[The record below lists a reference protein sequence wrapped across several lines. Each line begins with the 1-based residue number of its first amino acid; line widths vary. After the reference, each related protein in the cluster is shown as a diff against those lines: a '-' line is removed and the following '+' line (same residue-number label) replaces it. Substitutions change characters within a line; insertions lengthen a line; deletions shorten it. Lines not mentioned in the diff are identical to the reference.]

1 MASPAAVQRFQPA
14 PLQRHDSGF
23 STLVLVA
30 TDMFTLLFAVA
41 VSVLLKDMVGHIRE
55 WGPYLRLWP
64 FLFVFL
70 ATYASVG
77 LYSRVALSPPQELR
91 RVTLSS
97 AVIFLILGATT
108 VTLRGGTRYI
118 TWTLALA
125 ALLSVVLL
133 PLARGLV
140 RHLYAAKPWWGTP
153 AVVFGSGPAG
163 ENVVRTLLEQ
173 PSLGLRPILVVD
185 DDPAA
190 PPQVSGL
197 FVVSSYE
204 FAAHLPELDQSA
216 YAVVAMPGTPS
227 SDYLSKIERCGTRFS
242 RILIIPDCSNLCA
255 LWTDSKNVGGM
266 LGFELHQQAFDR
278 ETHWPK
284 RLLDLTFTILG
295 GILVLPLIALIALWI
310 RLDSAGPA
318 FYSQTRVGQD
328 GTQFRA
334 WKFRSMVQNADQIL
348 HRHLSENPELRA
360 EWQRDHKLRNDP
372 RITAAGRF
380 LRRTSLDELPQIWN
394 VLKGEMSLVGPR
406 PIVDAEIS
414 KYGNSFH
421 LYTKVKSGLT
431 GLWQVS
437 GRNDTTY
444 DQRVQL
450 DVFYVRNW
458 SVWLDLYILFRTIET
473 VLFRKGAY

>member
-1 MASPAAVQRFQPA
+1 MASPAAIQQFKPALSQRNFTG
-14 PLQRHDSGF
+14 L
-23 STLVLVA
+23 STFVLVA
-30 TDMFTLLFAVA
+30 TDMCTLLCAVA
-41 VSVLLKDMVGHIRE
+41 ISVITKDLVSNVKEL
-55 WGPYLRLWP
+55 GPYLRLWP

-77 LYSRVALSPPQELR
+77 LYSKVALSPPQELR

-97 AVIFLILGATT
+97 AVIFLILGAAT
-108 VTLRGGTRYI
+108 VTLRGGTRYF

-125 ALLSVVLL
+125 VILSVILL
-133 PLARGLV
+133 PVARAAA
-140 RHLYAAKPWWGTP
+140 RHLFAARPWWGTP
-153 AVVFGSGPAG
+153 AVVFGSGAAG

-173 PSLGLRPILVVD
+173 PGLGLRPILVVD
-185 DDPAA
+185 DEPEA
-190 PPQVSGL
+190 PQQLAGL
-197 FVVSSYE
+197 FVLSGHELTVNP
-204 FAAHLPELDQSA
+204 PELEKST
-216 YAVVAMPGTPS
+216 YAVVATPGMPS
-227 SDYLSKIERCGTRFS
+227 SAYLSMIERCGARFS
-242 RILIIPDCSNLCA
+242 RILIIPDCSNRCS

-284 RLLDLTFTILG
+284 HVLDLTLTILG
-295 GILVLPLIALIALWI
+295 GILVLPLIAFIAIWI
-310 RLDSAGPA
+310 KFDSFGPV
-318 FYSQTRVGQD
+318 FYSQSRVGQD
-328 GTQFRA
+328 GTRFRA
-334 WKFRSMVQNADQIL
+334 WKFRSMVENADQIL
-348 HRHLSENPELRA
+348 QHHLSQNPVLRE
-360 EWQRDHKLRNDP
+360 EWERDHKLKDDP
-372 RITAAGRF
+372 RITAVGRF

-421 LYTKVKSGLT
+421 LYTRVRSGLT

-437 GRNDTTY
+437 GRNDTSY

-473 VLFRKGAY
+473 VVFRKGAY